1 MSPDELDRHAQR
13 LLAAHALP
21 AGDARAV
28 AALLAR
34 CTARRQGTGDVLFR
48 EGEDARDLLF
58 MLEGRARVLKRDH
71 AGRDRE
77 IGSWYPPAVLGGL
90 ASVDSGPRSA
100 TCVIAAPSLIA
111 VLDGET
117 ARRLLG
123 EASVEGAH
131 LRWLLLATAAETLAD
146 TTGHLRD
153 ALAAAPNLRADAGA
167 GAAEASSSPQLDR
180 LHALIERART

>member
-1 MSPDELDRHAQR
+1 VSPAELERHAER

-34 CTARRQGTGDVLFR
+34 CVARRQNTGDLLFR
-48 EGEDARDLLF
+48 EGDGAQELLF

-90 ASVDSGPRSA
+90 AVVDGGPRSA
-100 TCVIAAPSLIA
+100 TCVIAAPSVVA
-111 VLDGET
+111 ALDAET
-117 ARRLLG
+117 ARRLLR
-123 EASVEGAH
+123 EASAEGAH

-146 TTGHLRD
+146 TTLHLRE
-153 ALAAAPNLRADAGA
+153 ALAAAPKAGDGDGA
-167 GAAEASSSPQLDR
+167 GGASAPELDI
-180 LHALIERART
+180 LHALIERAKT